1 MTGDTDTRVAIERY
15 RDCVRD
21 SRYMMSEHVVRSLMS
36 GTVTVADIEAA
47 ILRGTVIE
55 VHQHAQRGTSH
66 LIAVL
71 NRGRPFHAMCANGVN
86 DWLVISFAYVPAQP
100 IWATPGRRNP
110 KGEPEMSGK
119 FTNCYFCGGE
129 IKTVTVG
136 NFDYRKE
143 GKLYVI
149 KKVPAG
155 LCLDC
160 GEKYIEPEVGRRMDS
175 MIENHEFTATEPVMV
190 IEFNVVNA

>member
-1 MTGDTDTRVAIERY
+1 
-15 RDCVRD
+15 
-21 SRYMMSEHVVRSLMS
+21 
-36 GTVTVADIEAA
+36 
-47 ILRGTVIE
+47 
-55 VHQHAQRGTSH
+55 
-66 LIAVL
+66 
-71 NRGRPFHAMCANGVN
+71 
-86 DWLVISFAYVPAQP
+86 
-100 IWATPGRRNP
+100 
-110 KGEPEMSGK
+110 MSGK